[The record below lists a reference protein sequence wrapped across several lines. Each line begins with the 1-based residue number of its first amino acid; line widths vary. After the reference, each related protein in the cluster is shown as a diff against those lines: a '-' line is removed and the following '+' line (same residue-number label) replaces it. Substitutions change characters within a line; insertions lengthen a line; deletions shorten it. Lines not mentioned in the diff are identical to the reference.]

1 MLKMLILAVKNALI
15 SKLKQMWQQGLNLNR
30 FPLLYGKDTEK
41 GSNVTYLHMEIPIV
55 LKYRTTP

>member
-41 GSNVTYLHMEIPIV
+41 RLQCNIFAHGNTNSIKI
-55 LKYRTTP
+55 